1 MKKTAAFLLSLV
13 LLFAAASAAFAQEKA
28 SVTFPVYEDTE
39 FGMAQIDASQ
49 EEFAELGAQ
58 FGDSLDVRF
67 SNGYTVEDIPY
78 YNGYYERVNH
88 PAVVNYPGQ
97 GVAVAYCSGDSM
109 WKLSGCVP
117 GDSVTLTIREKGKY
131 LERQN
136 VMASVYTDDRDDY
149 ESDEAF
155 ANFRA
160 MAGGKLRSDTFFR
173 GASPLDNIHKRA
185 AITDS
190 LLKKAGVRFVL
201 DLSDNEK
208 KLIPH
213 LEKEDFASHH
223 AASLLEKGEV
233 ILLGLSA
240 SYRSDAYKASLAKGL
255 LEMMRHEGPYYI
267 HCTEGKDRTGFVCLL
282 LEALADASY
291 EEIEADYMKSYENYF
306 GITKE
311 SAGTKY
317 EALKEMRLLDMLWW
331 LADLPDNTD
340 LAGMHFKEA
349 AEDYLRSAGLT
360 DEKIEKLENFLTE
373 KNGSPM
379 VSGSNQTPKAPASP
393 N

>member
-1 MKKTAAFLLSLV
+1 MKKTAAFVLSLI
-13 LLFAAASAAFAQEKA
+13 LLVTAASAAFAQENA

-39 FGMAQIDASQ
+39 FGEAKIEASQ
-49 EEFAELGAQ
+49 EEFAGLGAE
-58 FGDSLDVRF
+58 FGDSLDVCF
-67 SNGYTVEDIPY
+67 SSGYTLEDIPY

-136 VMASVYTDDRDDY
+136 AMASVYTDDMDDY

-190 LLKKAGVRFVL
+190 LLKKADIRFVL
-201 DLSDNEK
+201 DLSDNAK
-208 KLIPH
+208 KLASH
-213 LEKEDFASHH
+213 LGKEDFASPY
-223 AASLLEKGEV
+223 AASLLEKGK
-233 ILLGLSA
+233 IALLGLSA
-240 SYRSDAYKASLAKGL
+240 SYRSDAYKTTLVKGL

-267 HCTEGKDRTGFVCLL
+267 HCTEGKDRTGFVCML

-311 SAGTKY
+311 SADTKY

-331 LADLPDNTD
+331 MADLPDNTD
-340 LAGMHFKEA
+340 LVGMHFKED
-349 AEDYLRSAGLT
+349 AENYLRSAGMT
-360 DEKIEKLENFLTE
+360 DEQIKALESFLSE
-373 KNGSPM
+373 
-379 VSGSNQTPKAPASP
+379 
-393 N
+393 